1 MLSPALTFA
10 LVALFAFSGLVALA
24 VITDC
29 LMQARVAYRRLM
41 AEGEALRAGLAAQAA
56 AGELRV
62 RPARAAAA
70 MVMPLRRP
78 ARPAMRSLPVC
89 AAA

>member
-10 LVALFAFSGLVALA
+10 LVALFTFSGLVSLA
-24 VITDC
+24 VITDS

-41 AEGEALRAGLAAQAA
+41 AEGEALRAGLVAQAA
-56 AGELRV
+56 AAELRL
-62 RPARAAAA
+62 RPARPAAAA
-70 MVMPLRRP
+70 VTPLRRP
-78 ARPAMRSLPVC
+78 ARLAMAPLPAR